1 MTSTARLFSS
11 LVIAGCLV
19 LVASQRLGFDALAIS
34 SKLVASSAFIGLALV
49 SGALRATWSRVLL
62 AGLGLSWIGDLA
74 LTNASRTAFLA
85 GLAAF
90 LAAHVAYTIAFL
102 LHGTEKR
109 WMIAAALPV
118 AVSAAATLA
127 WLDPLLPAGLEW
139 PVRFYTV
146 AISLMVVA
154 AAGATGSGRDFR
166 ILAGALMF
174 FVSDLSVAALRI
186 AETDAATYVWGLPLY
201 YGGQLLLAWSV
212 SQSRSH

>member
-19 LVASQRLGFDALAIS
+19 LVASQRLGLEILVIP

-49 SGALRATWSRVLL
+49 SGALRATWTRVLL
-62 AGLGLSWIGDLA
+62 AGLCLSWVGDLA

-85 GLAAF
+85 GLTAF
-90 LAAHVAYTIAFL
+90 LAAHAAYTIAFVV
-102 LHGTEKR
+102 HGMEKR
-109 WMIAAALPV
+109 WMIIAALPV
-118 AVSAAATLA
+118 AACAAATLS
-127 WLDPLLPAGLEW
+127 WLNPLLPPGLEW
-139 PVRFYTV
+139 PVRLYTL

-154 AAGATGSGRDFR
+154 AAGATGSGRDYR

-201 YGGQLLLAWSV
+201 YGGQLLLARSV